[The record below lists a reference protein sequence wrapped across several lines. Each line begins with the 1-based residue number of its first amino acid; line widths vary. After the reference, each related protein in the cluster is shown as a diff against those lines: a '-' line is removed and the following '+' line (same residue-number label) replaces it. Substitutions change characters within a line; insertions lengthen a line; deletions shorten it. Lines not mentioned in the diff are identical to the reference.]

1 MAEEKKQEQNQEA
14 SWKNIQIDGRFS
26 LNDCIQFINAINQ
39 RLCLL
44 EDNVSIHSPLSGK
57 LVSASDYQKELAEFQ
72 RQQMQ
77 RPAEEKKTQTPD
89 SDRKE

>member
-77 RPAEEKKTQTPD
+77 RPAEEKKTETPN

>member
-1 MAEEKKQEQNQEA
+1 MAEEKKQEQNQET

-57 LVSASDYQKELAEFQ
+57 LVSASDYQKELAEYQ

-77 RPAEEKKTQTPD
+77 KAAEAPTEETKK
-89 SDRKE
+89 E

>member
-57 LVSASDYQKELAEFQ
+57 LVSASDYQKELAEYQ

-77 RPAEEKKTQTPD
+77 KAAETPTEKTK
-89 SDRKE
+89 KE